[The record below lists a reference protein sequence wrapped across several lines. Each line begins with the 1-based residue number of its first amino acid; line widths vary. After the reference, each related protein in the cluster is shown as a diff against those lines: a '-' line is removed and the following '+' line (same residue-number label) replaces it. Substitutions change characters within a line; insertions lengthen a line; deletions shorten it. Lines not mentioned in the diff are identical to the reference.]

1 MPSKLTDPPIDT
13 DLYHRSILP
22 AEPVALFSADGDNVR
37 MSAIEDP
44 EYPERP
50 FIRMFLSGFDN
61 GVWKD
66 ASLNW
71 IEETQE
77 NAVEVI
83 ATSST
88 GKTVALEHTLIELF
102 TGEKYDSTIG
112 RSRQADLRGLMRT
125 GSDSGVA
132 VLRGQLP
139 DYRLCA
145 K

>member
-1 MPSKLTDPPIDT
+1 MPSKLTDPPIDR
-13 DLYHRSILP
+13 DHRSILP
-22 AEPVALFSADGDNVR
+22 AEPVALFSAGGDNVR

-61 GVWKD
+61 GAWKD

-102 TGEKYDSTIG
+102 TGEKYDSTILIG
-112 RSRQADLRGLMRT
+112 VVEIFEAAVAHALKPFYRQF
-125 GSDSGVA
+125 
-132 VLRGQLP
+132 VLEFAP
-139 DYRLCA
+139 AHCA
-145 K
+145 S